1 MIRNAVSYV
10 SETVSTDII
19 YNPPILLKC
28 GELNMKNKLMVLTIL
43 FVAAL
48 LPAVMA
54 DSLTVTIDQPTNNS
68 MHLSNDVLLKSHMNE
83 NGTLKYKLDSN
94 SEVVVCND
102 CSNFQVTLNNMANG
116 LHTVKVTGVT
126 SNETDDSTISFSVNE
141 TQDLVVNITQ
151 PSENSLHLNNDVILR
166 ASMNTA
172 GTLKYKLDSN
182 AEVTACANCSTF
194 SVVLRDLTNGQHTV
208 KVTGTSGS
216 KTDDATVNFT
226 VNQSTTTTVK
236 PKENETGEPRF
247 ATGFNKLPQQ
257 FASGEISEAQLK
269 SILESN
275 KLNPGVINRLAKT
288 GKLTPSLID
297 TITETQFLPPGIA
310 GKLLGVLGFGKNNAF
325 ESLIKNY
332 NLTDTQLVAL
342 FKHSQL
348 PSGTVKHLIKER
360 SLSHSAINALLENQ
374 ELKPGIIKQ
383 LVESQTLTPAN
394 VQQLIENQKL
404 NKKVVYTLIQ
414 QQLLDNAT
422 IEKIKA
428 YGNGDIE
435 KQLEKFQ
442 EKEHKRES
450 KQEEDEDE
458 DDDSSEDNERGKS
471 DSARGKKISLGKQK
485 GGDD

>member
-1 MIRNAVSYV
+1 
-10 SETVSTDII
+10 
-19 YNPPILLKC
+19 
-28 GELNMKNKLMVLTIL
+28 MVLTIL

-94 SEVVVCND
+94 SDVVVCNN

-141 TQDLVVNITQ
+141 TQDLVVTITQ

-172 GTLKYKLDSN
+172 GTLKYKQDSN

-194 SVVLRDLTNGQHTV
+194 SVVLRDLANGQHTV

-216 KTDDATVNFT
+216 KTDDATVTFS
-226 VNQSTTTTVK
+226 VNQSK
-236 PKENETGEPRF
+236 PKENETEKHKF
-247 ATGFNKLPQQ
+247 AKGFQKLPQQ
-257 FASGEISEAQLK
+257 FAAGEVSEAELK
-269 SILESN
+269 SILQSN
-275 KLNPGVINRLAKT
+275 RLNPGLLNRLARTGKLTPDLIDTIIETQFLSAGKAGKLLGILGFGRNKVVETLARNYNLTDEQLARILERSEMPKGAIQKMIKDIKLGQKAISSLIENQELNPGVIRK
-288 GKLTPSLID
+288 
-297 TITETQFLPPGIA
+297 
-310 GKLLGVLGFGKNNAF
+310 
-325 ESLIKNY
+325 
-332 NLTDTQLVAL
+332 
-342 FKHSQL
+342 
-348 PSGTVKHLIKER
+348 
-360 SLSHSAINALLENQ
+360 
-374 ELKPGIIKQ
+374 
-383 LVESQTLTPAN
+383 LVESQTLTPGN
-394 VQQLIENQKL
+394 VQRLIENQKL

-414 QQLLDNAT
+414 QQLLDNET

-442 EKEHKRES
+442 EKQDK
-450 KQEEDEDE
+450 KQEKQQKN
-458 DDDSSEDNERGKS
+458 DDDNGSKDGNEKSKSVSKGNSGK
-471 DSARGKKISLGKQK
+471 RLSLGKQK
-485 GGDD
+485 GRD

>member
-1 MIRNAVSYV
+1 
-10 SETVSTDII
+10 
-19 YNPPILLKC
+19 
-28 GELNMKNKLMVLTIL
+28 MKNKLMVLTIL

-54 DSLTVTIDQPTNNS
+54 DSLTVAIDQPTNNS

-83 NGTLKYKLDSN
+83 NGTIKYKLDSN

-141 TQDLVVNITQ
+141 TQDLVVTITQ

-182 AEVTACANCSTF
+182 AEVTTCANCSTF
-194 SVVLRDLTNGQHTV
+194 SAVLRDLVNGQHTV

-216 KTDDATVNFT
+216 KTDDATVNFR
-226 VNQSTTTTVK
+226 VNQTGTTTTVK
-236 PKENETGEPRF
+236 PKENETREPRF
-247 ATGFNKLPQQ
+247 ALGFQKLPQQ
-257 FASGEISEAQLK
+257 FLAGEITEAQLK
-269 SILESN
+269 SILENN
-275 KLNPGVINRLAKT
+275 KLNPGIINRLAKT
-288 GKLTPSLID
+288 GKLTPALID
-297 TITETQFLPPGIA
+297 TITNTQFLPRGIA
-310 GKLLGVLGFGKNNAF
+310 GKLLGILGFGKNKAV

-332 NLTDTQLVAL
+332 NLTD
-342 FKHSQL
+342 SQL
-348 PSGTVKHLIKER
+348 INLISHSELPAGQVKQLMKTR
-360 SLSHSAINALLENQ
+360 SLSQDIINALLSNQ
-374 ELKPGIIKQ
+374 HLSNGVIKQ

-404 NKKVVYTLIQ
+404 NKKIVYTLIQ

-442 EKEHKRES
+442 QHEQKRES
-450 KQEEDEDE
+450 KQEDEEDEDSDDE
-458 DDDSSEDNERGKS
+458 DEEKS
-471 DSARGKKISLGKQK
+471 DKGKRKGKGLSLGRQK
-485 GGDD
+485 GRED